1 MKKSIF
7 VIIGFAIFSF
17 QLQAQLPEKVTHKR
31 EVSCRT
37 SIFNGFSPRNYI
49 YYTQYTK
56 DTKWSWQHGLSITR
70 SLNLYKV
77 DYNNG
82 GSAETNISAIPL
94 NYQYQ
99 HVYNRFFNYHIS
111 KLRNK
116 SINNRMWYS
125 HGPGASIVYNSASG
139 KEQYSSITVQS
150 GNNLFYDRITKL
162 KTVNQ
167 SVGLGVM
174 YSALLKYAISERFN
188 VGIAFEYGAFLNL
201 NRLSTIITAIQWN
214 QDSFS
219 HASKDVKN
227 IDNISTN
234 LTSSPTFSLSLS
246 YMF

>member
-1 MKKSIF
+1 MKQSIF
-7 VIIGFAIFSF
+7 IIIGIAMCSL
-17 QLQAQLPEKVTHKR
+17 QLQAQLPEKATHKR
-31 EVSCRT
+31 EISCRT
-37 SIFNGFSPRNYI
+37 SVFNGFSPRSYI

-56 DTKWSWQHGLSITR
+56 DTKWAWQHGLSITR
-70 SLNLYKV
+70 SLSLYKV

-82 GSAETNISAIPL
+82 GSVETNISSIPL

-116 SINNRMWYS
+116 SINNRIWYS
-125 HGPGASIVYNSASG
+125 HGPGVSLLYNSASG

-167 SVGLGVM
+167 MVGLGVM

-188 VGIAFEYGAFLNL
+188 AGITFEYGAYLNL
-201 NRLSTIITAIQWN
+201 NRLNTTTSAIQWDQERFN
-214 QDSFS
+214 N
-219 HASKDVKN
+219 ASKDVKN
-227 IDNISTN
+227 LDNISSN
-234 LTSSPTFSLSLS
+234 LSSSPSFSLSLS